1 MDRRFPTA
9 AVRPPPMDH
18 HWTTVRRASQIKES
32 DSDVEVPESF
42 FTAKELETLM
52 EETKPEWVPA
62 SSYFTAEDEEGSA
75 GKVGRGG
82 LFVEEPAT
90 GARLRRLSNG
100 EMRYTALFSHSLSR
114 SLCVFVFLSCF
125 TLSRSVCVCR
135 CMFS

>member
-1 MDRRFPTA
+1 MYVPTKCDRCSPVSPALPYSTPSFPFCST
-9 AVRPPPMDH
+9 VG
-18 HWTTVRRASQIKES
+18 WTTAVGPQIKES

-100 EMRYTALFSHSLSR
+100 EMRRT
-114 SLCVFVFLSCF
+114 V
-125 TLSRSVCVCR
+125 VCVVGGGV
-135 CMFS
+135 FSLTIQQDQDMSR